1 MACINREA
9 EKELRVLYERYAA
22 LVHARCRLI
31 LRSEDEA
38 WDATQDVF
46 MKLNNALP
54 SIKNREVIYSWLLS
68 TSTNHC
74 FSLLRRKKSVS
85 FNEDIHSTGGADHVP
100 HQEKEVLFKEVLQR
114 FMAPWDRKVREVVM
128 YAYFDGYRQEEIVEI
143 TGLGASTIRKYLTRF
158 KRKSAAAGLSFEEVR
173 YG

>member
-1 MACINREA
+1 MAGISREH
-9 EKELRVLYERYAA
+9 EKELRGLYERYAS
-22 LVHARCRLI
+22 LVHSRCRSI

-38 WDATQDVF
+38 WDATQEVF

-54 SIKNREVIYSWLLS
+54 SIQNREVIYSWLLS

-74 FSLLRRKKSVS
+74 ISELRRRRSVS
-85 FNEDIHSTGGADHVP
+85 FNEEIHSGGGEQAP
-100 HQEKEVLFKEVLQR
+100 RQEREVLFKEVMRR
-114 FMAPWDRKVREVVM
+114 FLAPWDRKVREVVM
-128 YAYFDGYRQEEIVEI
+128 YAYFDGYKQEEIVEL

-158 KRKSAAAGLSFEEVR
+158 KRKSAASGLSFEEVR